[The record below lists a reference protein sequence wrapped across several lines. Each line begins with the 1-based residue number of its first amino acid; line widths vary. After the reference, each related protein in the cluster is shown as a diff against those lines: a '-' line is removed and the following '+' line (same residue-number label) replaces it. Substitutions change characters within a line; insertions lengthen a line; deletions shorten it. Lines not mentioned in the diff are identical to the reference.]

1 MIKKTFEIIDYFVDK
16 KYSEYKWEG
25 ISISKRYYWKKIR
38 VVLIV
43 LAFAITWFL
52 LMLAITSNRN
62 GNMTI
67 YVDNTKATRTLSLS
81 ESATLSNPT
90 GKLNG
95 PALVN
100 GWDEV
105 VDNIPSYSDL
115 LDGNSSV
122 NEGKPED
129 PDAAVRTTKNYIAY
143 TFYLFNSGSEKLNYT
158 MSFNIDSVEK
168 DLDSTI
174 RVRIYED
181 GQETTYAKTKSNGE
195 AEDRTTP
202 FSEEDVIVYKEYKDF
217 EVGQVRKYSIVI
229 WIDAEDLD
237 TTNEKIGG
245 ALSLSMHFK
254 VVD

>member
-1 MIKKTFEIIDYFVDK
+1 M
-16 KYSEYKWEG
+16 
-25 ISISKRYYWKKIR
+25 
-38 VVLIV
+38 
-43 LAFAITWFL
+43 LAFAATWFL

-90 GKLNG
+90 GKLNAPG
-95 PALVN
+95 LVN
-100 GWDEV
+100 AWDEV
-105 VDNIPSYSDL
+105 VDNIPSYADL
-115 LDGNSSV
+115 LDGNTSV
-122 NEGKPED
+122 NDGKPD
-129 PDAAVRTTKNYIAY
+129 NPDALDRTKKNYVAY
-143 TFYLFNSGSEKLNYT
+143 TFYLFNSGSETLNYT
-158 MSFNIDSVEK
+158 MSFDIDNVEK

-181 GQETTYAKTKSNGE
+181 GQETTYAKLKSNGE
-195 AEDRTTP
+195 PEDRTTP
-202 FSEEDVIVYKEYKDF
+202 FTDDDVILFKEYKDF
-217 EVGQVRKYSIVI
+217 KVDQVRKYSIVI
-229 WIDAEDLD
+229 WIDAEDKD